1 MTLTGTWKRK
11 YAHCFETMSNLD
23 GAKMF
28 VRKTKDMTLSYKTR
42 RGKTQDSGQSM
53 GRLVDEFMG
62 RLVDELSFLKVLLG
76 YNDLM
81 DHCTL
86 CK

>member
-11 YAHCFETMSNLD
+11 YAHCFETMSNLV

-42 RGKTQDSGQSM
+42 RGKTQDSG
-53 GRLVDEFMG
+53 
-62 RLVDELSFLKVLLG
+62 
-76 YNDLM
+76 
-81 DHCTL
+81 
-86 CK
+86 